1 MKQFNTPSVV
11 DVAPEM
17 NISDVLSERASS
29 TPDRVLF
36 GLPQEDGSWIDV
48 TAAQFEDEVKT
59 LAKGFIASGLAP
71 GSRVA
76 LLAKSTYE
84 WTLIDFALFY
94 AGLVMVPVY
103 ETSSAEQIAWM
114 CADAEVSELIV
125 ATNAHKERT
134 GLASELPSLA
144 QVNVLEEGYL
154 DSLRKLA
161 AQTSDDEL
169 AQRRA
174 LASGDDVA
182 TIIYTSGSTGK
193 PKGCALTH
201 SNFISLSRN
210 ARIALAPV
218 VEAPGASTVLF
229 ITTAHVFARFIS
241 IMTVDA
247 GVKTGHQ
254 PDTTKLLAALQ
265 TFKPSFLLAVP
276 RVFEKVFN
284 SAEQKAVSGGKGKIF
299 AAATKTAITRSR
311 MLQNGEKL
319 PLALKAKFALF
330 DLLVFPKLRAAM
342 GGSIKYAVSG
352 SAPLGERL
360 GHFFNSLGIQIL
372 EGYGLT
378 ETTAPVS
385 VNLPANSKIGTVGPP
400 LPGVSVRVADDG
412 EILVKGINVFQGY
425 WNNPQ
430 LDEVSFIDG
439 WYRTGDI
446 GQMDDQGYI
455 TITGRKKE
463 ILVTAGGK
471 NVSPAALEDPV
482 RAHPIISQ
490 IVVVGDQR
498 HFVSALITLD
508 LEMLPAW
515 LQSHGISGEL
525 SNADAANNPAVNAAI
540 QVAID
545 QANAAVSRA
554 ESIRKFKVLPGQWTE
569 ESGHLTPK
577 MSIKRDAVIKD
588 FAAEIDEIYAE

>member
-59 LAKGFIASGLAP
+59 LAKGFIASGFAP

-114 CADAEVSELIV
+114 CADAKVSELIV

-299 AAATKTAITRSR
+299 AAAAKTAITRSR

-330 DLLVFPKLRAAM
+330 DLLVFSKLRAAM

-430 LDEVSFIDG
+430 LDEESFIDG

-515 LQSHGISGEL
+515 LQNHSISGEL
-525 SNADAANNPAVNAAI
+525 SNADAANHPAVNAAI

-545 QANAAVSRA
+545 QANATVSRA

-588 FAAEIDEIYAE
+588 FAAEIDAIYAE